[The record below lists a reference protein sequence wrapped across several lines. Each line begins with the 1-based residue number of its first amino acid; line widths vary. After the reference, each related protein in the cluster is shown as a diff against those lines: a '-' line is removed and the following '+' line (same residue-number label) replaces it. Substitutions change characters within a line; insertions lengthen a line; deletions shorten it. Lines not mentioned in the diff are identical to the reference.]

1 MEQPTG
7 EPSGSE
13 RVKELEGLEKNEVLQ
28 YEVDRRKLGEDFYFS
43 LQGLTTED
51 TERVLFTIPATNMR
65 CAVGGKL
72 TTQKIDR

>member
-51 TERVLFTIPATNMR
+51 TESTERELFAIKQRTDAARLEGN
-65 CAVGGKL
+65 
-72 TTQKIDR
+72 